1 MSTNVADEEMVV
13 AHVILVD
20 KILKTQAKKIEA
32 AGKKVTKVVEVAWTE
47 CKDELA
53 RLILCVISS
62 HPRSIKS
69 FMEEAMK
76 KVEIKVERTWADPN
90 LVNELI

>member
-1 MSTNVADEEMVV
+1 MSTNVVEEEMVV
-13 AHVILVD
+13 AHKILVD

-53 RLILCVISS
+53 Q
-62 HPRSIKS
+62 
-69 FMEEAMK
+69 
-76 KVEIKVERTWADPN
+76 
-90 LVNELI
+90 